1 MTTVLMHWY
10 SGFLHRRRTLKHFGR
25 HPLANALAGRG
36 PTPAAPEHLA
46 RDLLRVARDTPAAA
60 IARLGSHADGL
71 SAREAAARLKR
82 SGLNEVARDAPLPWW
97 LHLWHCYKNPF
108 NLLLTVL
115 AVLSYVSADAKATTV
130 IGAMVG
136 LSTLIRFV
144 QEGRSHRAAESLKA
158 MVSNNATV
166 IRRAA
171 GTKTADLPGPPAR
184 LEIPMR
190 TLAPGDLVALS
201 AGDMIPADCRVLRGS
216 A

>member
-115 AVLSYVSADAKATTV
+115 AVVSTLSADAKATTV
-130 IGAMVG
+130 IAAMVG

-144 QEGRSHRAAESLKA
+144 QGGRSHRAAESLKA